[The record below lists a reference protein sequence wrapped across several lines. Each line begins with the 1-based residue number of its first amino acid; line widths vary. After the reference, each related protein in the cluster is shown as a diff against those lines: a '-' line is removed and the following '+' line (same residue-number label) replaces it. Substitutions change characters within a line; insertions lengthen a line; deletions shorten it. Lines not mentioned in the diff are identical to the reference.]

1 MTYPTFE
8 MFFGH
13 FVRHSLQQLS
23 HRFQCLLFIRVL
35 FRNLILN
42 VFPSEFNGIKE
53 TVIWRQS
60 QNNNPELLR
69 DPLDYIFGALSD
81 NIPDIAIVEI
91 RALDPANNLQSQ

>member
-35 FRNLILN
+35 FRNLVFN
-42 VFPSEFNGIKE
+42 VSPSEFNGIEE
-53 TVIWRQS
+53 TVIWWQS
-60 QNNNPELLR
+60 QNNNFELLC
-69 DPLDYIFGALSD
+69 DPLDYTFGALSG
-81 NIPDIAIVEI
+81 NIPDIAVIEI